1 MTGRKLEAPCNM
13 YWPDRYSGVAPDL
26 KYFNNTEL
34 QHVRQ
39 KTGLNILCQGT
50 LKMYRNVPMGTEES
64 KMTRPTFDHFPN
76 GSRFT
81 PLLIKALK

>member
-13 YWPDRYSGVAPDL
+13 YWPDRYSGVAPDS
-26 KYFNNTEL
+26 KYFKNAYL
-34 QHVRQ
+34 QHVQQ
-39 KTGLNILCQGT
+39 KTDSLPRT